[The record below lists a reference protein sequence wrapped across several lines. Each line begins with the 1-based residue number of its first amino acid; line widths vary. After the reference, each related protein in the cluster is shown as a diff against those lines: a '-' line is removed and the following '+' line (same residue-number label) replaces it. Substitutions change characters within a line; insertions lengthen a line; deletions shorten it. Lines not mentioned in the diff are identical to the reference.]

1 MLKTTMGYIHV
12 ADDRLD
18 NTVSKLPKLGAF
30 YFLGVTAVGKNG
42 GKRGGQGWNRTT
54 DTGIFSPLLYRL
66 SYLAATETRAVD

>member
-1 MLKTTMGYIHV
+1 MLKTTIGYIHA

-18 NTVSKLPKLGAF
+18 NTVSKLPKLGTF

-42 GKRGGQGWNRTT
+42 EKRGGQGWNRTT

-66 SYLAATETRAVD
+66 SYLAATETSAVD

>member
-1 MLKTTMGYIHV
+1 MLKTTIGYIHV

-18 NTVSKLPKLGAF
+18 NTVSKLPKLGTF
-30 YFLGVTAVGKNG
+30 YFLGVTEVVKNG